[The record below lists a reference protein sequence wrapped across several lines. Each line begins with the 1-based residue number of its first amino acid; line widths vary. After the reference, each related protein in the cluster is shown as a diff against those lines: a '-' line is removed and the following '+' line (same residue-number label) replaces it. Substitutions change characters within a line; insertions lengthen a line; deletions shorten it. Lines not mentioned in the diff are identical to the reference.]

1 MSFGGILA
9 SALAGGAGA
18 IGKQASDDIEQG
30 RKTELMKQEADIR
43 EQTEKRLTEFRA
55 GVERTSANNKLL
67 DMRNFNASDESIAAA
82 AKIAM
87 GAGNAAQAV
96 QLSAATNEPLNTAFR
111 DKAAADAISAGTTAR
126 KLEDEAHTSKV
137 AQTIADSGNLSLLK
151 AMADLENANPTKKAA
166 IDLSKAHQREAD
178 AKAGYFARG
187 GAAAG
192 RATGTAGK
200 LDHDLSESAR
210 IEYQSLFG
218 EVKAAI
224 AQQSKFEAE
233 GQPLDGNSQPTSQYK
248 LVQNNVAKARRQLS
262 SFQMRNGLLDPEE
275 LAGQAIAGE
284 TDSAKIGTAI
294 AQAYSQGGSD
304 FGDKFFAT
312 VRKSGALERNAEA
325 AVSAT
330 TAKRKNNKG
339 DGTPANKSYSSGI
352 LTGPRL
358 GYLQNL
364 AKTGRID
371 AAEQDELDQLLA
383 TQGKEW
389 WRGKATGD
397 DSIAQ

>member
-18 IGKQASDDIEQG
+18 IGKQAGDDIEQG

-55 GVERTSANNKLL
+55 STLRQSNKDTQSDNRTFNSSPETLAAN
-67 DMRNFNASDESIAAA
+67 ATIAEAA
-82 AKIAM
+82 GKT
-87 GAGNAAQAV
+87 AQAV
-96 QLSAATNEPLNTAFR
+96 QLSAATNEPLNAAVRTKTA
-111 DKAAADAISAGTTAR
+111 DDAISAASTAR
-126 KLEDEAHTSKV
+126 KVEDEAHASKV
-137 AQTIADSGNLSLLK
+137 AQTIADSGNPSLLK
-151 AMADLENANPTKKAA
+151 AMADLEKANPTKQAA
-166 IDLSKAHQREAD
+166 IDLSKAHQHEAD
-178 AKAGYFARG
+178 AKAGYYARG

-200 LDHDLSESAR
+200 LDHDLSESSK
-210 IEYQSLFG
+210 IQYQNLFG
-218 EVKAAI
+218 EVKAAM
-224 AQQSKFEAE
+224 AHQAKFEAE
-233 GQPLDGNSQPTSQYK
+233 GQPLDGNNQPTPQYK
-248 LVQNNVAKARRQLS
+248 LVQSNVAKANSKLA

-330 TAKRKNNKG
+330 TAKRKNNNG
-339 DGTPANKSYSSGI
+339 DGTPAKKSYSSGI

-397 DSIAQ
+397 DSISQ